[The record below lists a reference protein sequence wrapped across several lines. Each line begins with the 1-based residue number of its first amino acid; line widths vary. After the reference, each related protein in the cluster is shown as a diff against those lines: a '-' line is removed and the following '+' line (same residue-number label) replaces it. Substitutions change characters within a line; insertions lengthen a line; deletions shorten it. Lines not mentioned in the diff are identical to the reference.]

1 MTKTKSHIN
10 QNVKTAGYFA
20 AAIFLLGIAVIGGLY
35 VEQNTRVTDV
45 RFTGNHFTEEQDLLN
60 AFDSPVGL
68 MADSLDLQSMIS
80 AIEVLPYVEQVSV
93 SMARRG
99 TLSMK
104 IQEREPIGL
113 LINNGKKM
121 YLDRD
126 GIKMP
131 DKLGKSVDL
140 PLVYGFNLESEK
152 DTLNGRHFEQVR
164 DFLVETKKDPF
175 AWATISEVAWN
186 EREGVVA
193 LSSENGV
200 KLVFGHENF
209 GRKLTHWQAFNAEV
223 VSKKGIDAFRTID
236 LRFRDQIVAT
246 EL

>member
-1 MTKTKSHIN
+1 MTKTKSHIS

-20 AAIFLLGIAVIGGLY
+20 AAIFLLGIAVLAGLY
-35 VEQNTRVTDV
+35 VEQNTRVMDV
-45 RFTGNHFTEEQDLLN
+45 RFTGNHFTEEEDLLN
-60 AFDSPVGL
+60 AMESPVGL
-68 MADSLDLQSMIS
+68 MADSININSLVSGL
-80 AIEVLPYVEQVSV
+80 EVLPYVEQVSV

-99 TLSMK
+99 TLSMS

-121 YLDRD
+121 YMDKN
-126 GIKMP
+126 GIKLP
-131 DKLGKSVDL
+131 DILGKSVDL
-140 PLVYGFNLESEK
+140 PLVYGFNLENEQ
-152 DTLNGRHFEQVR
+152 DTLTGKHFEQVR
-164 DFLVETKKDPF
+164 DFLVETKKNPF

-223 VSKKGIDAFRTID
+223 VSKKGIEAFRTVD
-236 LRFRDQIVAT
+236 LRFRDQIVAI
-246 EL
+246 EQ